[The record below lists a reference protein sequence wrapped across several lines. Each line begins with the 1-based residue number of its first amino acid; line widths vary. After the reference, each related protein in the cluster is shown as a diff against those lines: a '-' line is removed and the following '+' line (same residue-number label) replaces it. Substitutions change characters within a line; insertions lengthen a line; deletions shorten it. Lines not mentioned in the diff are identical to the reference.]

1 MSKFFDSDLVR
12 EELEEINNLQ
22 REIYSSVLQFG
33 SFSKEQKKLHI
44 EKLLSLLE
52 KQKIMYTR
60 LCLSDDPKA
69 KELKATI
76 NKSVV
81 MMGFSKDTDMNVLFS
96 SMEKTIE
103 SLKKHIDN

>member
-1 MSKFFDSDLVR
+1 MSKFFESELIR

-22 REIYSSVLQFG
+22 REIYSSILNFG
-33 SFSKEQKKLHI
+33 SLPSKEKKEHI

-69 KELKATI
+69 KELKANI
-76 NKSVV
+76 KKSVV
-81 MMGFSKDTDMNVLFS
+81 LMGFPADTDMNTLFANMS
-96 SMEKTIE
+96 KTIE
-103 SLKKHIDN
+103 SLRQHIDE

>member
-1 MSKFFDSDLVR
+1 MSDFFESELVR

-33 SFSKEQKKLHI
+33 AFSKKEKKEHI
-44 EKLLSLLE
+44 EKLLQLLE

-69 KELKATI
+69 KELKSNI
-76 NKSVV
+76 KKSVV
-81 MMGFSKDTDMNVLFS
+81 IMGFAPDTDMNVLFS
-96 SMEKTIE
+96 NMEKTIE

>member
-1 MSKFFDSDLVR
+1 MSDFFESELVR

-33 SFSKEQKKLHI
+33 AFSKEEKKEHI
-44 EKLLSLLE
+44 EKLLQLLE

-69 KELKATI
+69 KELKSNI
-76 NKSVV
+76 KKSVV
-81 MMGFSKDTDMNVLFS
+81 IMGFAPDTDMSVLFS
-96 SMEKTIE
+96 NMEKTIE
-103 SLKKHIDN
+103 SLKKHIDK

>member
-22 REIYSSVLQFG
+22 REIYSSVLHFG
-33 SFSKEQKKLHI
+33 ALSKEEKKEHI

-60 LCLSDDPKA
+60 LSLSDDPKA
-69 KELKATI
+69 KELKSNI

-81 MMGFSKDTDMNVLFS
+81 LMGFPADTDMNVLFAN
-96 SMEKTIE
+96 MEKTIE
-103 SLKKHIDN
+103 SLKKHVDT

>member
-12 EELEEINNLQ
+12 EELEEINSLQ
-22 REIYSSVLQFG
+22 KEIYSSVFHFG
-33 SFSKEQKKLHI
+33 SFSKEEKKQHI
-44 EKLLSLLE
+44 EKLLSLLD

-69 KELKATI
+69 KELKTSI

-81 MMGFSKDTDMNVLFS
+81 LMGFSKDTDMNAIFA

-103 SLKKHIDN
+103 SLKKNIDT

>member
-1 MSKFFDSDLVR
+1 MSKFFESELIR

-22 REIYSSVLQFG
+22 REIYSSILNFG
-33 SFSKEQKKLHI
+33 SLPSKEKKEHI

-69 KELKATI
+69 KELKANI
-76 NKSVV
+76 KKSVV
-81 MMGFSKDTDMNVLFS
+81 LMGFPVDTDMNTLFENMS
-96 SMEKTIE
+96 KTIE
-103 SLKKHIDN
+103 SLRQHIDE